1 MKYYPAIVVVAYN
14 RPHSLKRLLSS
25 LANIRKAEGA
35 RLIISIDNN
44 GAENQS
50 VVDIARNYE
59 WPFGE
64 KEVIHQPVK
73 LGLRK
78 HILQCGDL
86 SKKFGSVIVL
96 EDDLFVSPYFY
107 DYAVQALAYYEAD
120 EKAGGISLY
129 NHVDEDMTELPFMPI
144 QDDSDVYF
152 IQFPSSWG
160 QAWSESQWTKF
171 RTWYD
176 KQPDIS
182 KIRIS
187 PQVLSWRE
195 SSWKKYFNAYLVD
208 SDKYFVFPRVSLTTN
223 FNDKGTHKVLDVNHN
238 GQSPLRINDTAY
250 RFKYCSDSYCRY
262 DAHFELKEETIHHFR
277 PELAEYSFELD
288 LYGIKMLDQVK
299 VPYLITIRPTRNFIS
314 GYQRTLKPH
323 EMNVILNLPG
333 DEIRLCRKEDVITD
347 GMSYRRKFAD
357 YKYYYDN
364 HLSGFRLSIYERM
377 MKSKLLSLF
386 LHEK

>member
-1 MKYYPAIVVVAYN
+1 MKYSPAIVVVAYN

-25 LANIRKAEGA
+25 LANARKADGA

-44 GAENQS
+44 GSENQQ
-50 VVDIARNYE
+50 VVDLAQNFD

-86 SKKFGSVIVL
+86 SKKYGSVIIL
-96 EDDLFVSPYFY
+96 EDDLFVSPFFY
-107 DYAVQALAYYEAD
+107 DYAIQALAYYEKD
-120 EKAGGISLY
+120 ENIGGISLY

-160 QAWSESQWTKF
+160 QAWSESQWGKF
-171 RTWYD
+171 RIWYD

-208 SDKYFVFPRVSLTTN
+208 SHRYFVFPRVSLTTN

-238 GQSPLRINDTAY
+238 GQSTLRITDTHY
-250 RFKYCSDSYCRY
+250 RFKYCSDSLCRY
-262 DAHFELKEETIHHFR
+262 DAHFELNEKTVHHFR
-277 PELAEYSFELD
+277 PDLEKYSFELD
-288 LYGIKMLDQVK
+288 LYGIKRLDQIS
-299 VPYLITIRPTRNFIS
+299 VPYIITIRPSRSFIS
-314 GYQRTLKPH
+314 GFQRALKPH

-333 DEIRLCRKEDVITD
+333 EEIRLCRIEDVIAGKT
-347 GMSYRRKFAD
+347 SYRRKFAD
-357 YKYYYDN
+357 FKYYYDN
-364 HLSGFRLSIYERM
+364 YLSGFRLSVYERM
-377 MKSKLLSLF
+377 MKSKFLSLF

>member
-1 MKYYPAIVVVAYN
+1 MKYSPAIVVVAYN
-14 RPHSLKRLLSS
+14 RPHSLQRLLSS
-25 LANIRKAEGA
+25 LANTRKADGA

-44 GAENQS
+44 GSENQP
-50 VVDIARNYE
+50 VLDMAKNFK

-64 KEVIHQPVK
+64 KEVVHQPVK

-86 SKKFGSVIVL
+86 SKKYGSVIIL

-107 DYAVQALAYYEAD
+107 DYAVQALEYYEPD
-120 EKAGGISLY
+120 EKTGGISLY

-160 QAWSESQWTKF
+160 QAWSENQWNNF

-176 KQPDIS
+176 KNPDIS

-187 PQVLSWRE
+187 PQVLSWSE
-195 SSWKKYFNAYLVD
+195 SSWKKYFNAYLVY
-208 SDKYFVFPRVSLTTN
+208 SGRYFVFPRISLTTN
-223 FNDKGTHKVLDVNHN
+223 FNDKGTHKVLDINHN
-238 GQSPLRINDTAY
+238 GQTQLRITDTHY
-250 RFKYCSDSYCRY
+250 RFRYCADSFCRY
-262 DAHFELKEETIHHFR
+262 DAHFELEDRSVHHYC
-277 PELAEYSFELD
+277 PDLSEYSFELD
-288 LYGIKMLDQVK
+288 LYAIKNLEQVT
-299 VPYLITIRPTRNFIS
+299 VPYLITIRPSRNFIK
-314 GYQRTLKPH
+314 GYRRALKPH

-333 DEIRLCRKEDVITD
+333 EDIRLCRKEDIIVEAT
-347 GMSYRRKFAD
+347 SYRRRFAD
-357 YKYYYDN
+357 YRYYYAN

-377 MKSKLLSLF
+377 MRSTFLSRF
-386 LHEK
+386 VHEK